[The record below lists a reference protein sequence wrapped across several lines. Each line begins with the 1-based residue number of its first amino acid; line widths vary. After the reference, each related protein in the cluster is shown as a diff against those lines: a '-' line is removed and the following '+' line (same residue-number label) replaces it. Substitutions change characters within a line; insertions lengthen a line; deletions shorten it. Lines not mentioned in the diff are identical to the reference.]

1 MVNVF
6 TIRGKVDALEK
17 DNYVEKKDIQMIED
31 ELKAHDVEMNGI
43 DETIRL
49 GFEGGRILDRVISE
63 DGSIVKA
70 NVFFMVRVHKTNPIG
85 YFPVEEINKYYLLSP
100 MTVTVPPNRWCYLAL
115 RIRID
120 IPHDRMVCIRGVP
133 DTGDLVLSNKDLEV
147 EDTKPIVLNF
157 QNKSRRVQ
165 VINQGGK
172 VAQFTIIVKP
182 YKAK

>member
-1 MVNVF
+1 MVNVLGLF

-70 NVFFMVRVHKTNPIG
+70 NVFMVRVHKTNPIG
-85 YFPVEEINKYYLLSP
+85 YFPVEEINKYYLL
-100 MTVTVPPNRWCYLAL
+100 R
-115 RIRID
+115 
-120 IPHDRMVCIRGVP
+120 
-133 DTGDLVLSNKDLEV
+133 
-147 EDTKPIVLNF
+147 
-157 QNKSRRVQ
+157 
-165 VINQGGK
+165 
-172 VAQFTIIVKP
+172 
-182 YKAK
+182 

>member
-1 MVNVF
+1 MLIFV
-6 TIRGKVDALEK
+6 A
-17 DNYVEKKDIQMIED
+17 
-31 ELKAHDVEMNGI
+31 
-43 DETIRL
+43 
-49 GFEGGRILDRVISE
+49 
-63 DGSIVKA
+63 
-70 NVFFMVRVHKTNPIG
+70 
-85 YFPVEEINKYYLLSP
+85 SP
-100 MTVTVPPNRWCYLAL
+100 KTVTVPPNRWCYLAL